1 MTNAKT
7 QMDKMMQDAGSA
19 NKEAYEAFM
28 NAGNKFMKGMEEI
41 MKVSMNQAQKT
52 AEKNSQNV
60 KKMMACKTVNEFT
73 EAQTKAAQE
82 NFDEMMSS
90 MTKISELSVKVAG
103 ECFAPVN
110 DQINKT
116 VKKASENIAA

>member
-1 MTNAKT
+1 
-7 QMDKMMQDAGSA
+7 
-19 NKEAYEAFM
+19 
-28 NAGNKFMKGMEEI
+28 MKGMEEI